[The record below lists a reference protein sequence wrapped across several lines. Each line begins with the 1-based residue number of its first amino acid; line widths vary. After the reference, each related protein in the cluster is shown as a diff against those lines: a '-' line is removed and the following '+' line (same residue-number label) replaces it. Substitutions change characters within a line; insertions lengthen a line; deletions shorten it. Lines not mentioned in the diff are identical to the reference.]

1 MWHVFLID
9 PDAERIAR
17 AYHFDDNPATED
29 PETWEEIKYAAK
41 EKGYR
46 TTLVM
51 ETLTRLEVMD
61 RDGTD
66 EHNWVFADS
75 IRVTESGTLTF
86 DRLNPIPP
94 SRDLSF
100 YAPGKWVYCGAQ
112 GRSLAPRK
120 EGRA

>member
-17 AYHFDDNPATED
+17 AYYFDGNPANED
-29 PETWEEIKYAAK
+29 PETWEEIKCAAK

-46 TTLVM
+46 VTLVT
-51 ETLTRLEVMD
+51 ESLTRLEVMD
-61 RDGTD
+61 HGGTD
-66 EHNWVFADS
+66 EHEWVYTDS
-75 IRVTESGTLTF
+75 IRVTEAGALTF
-86 DRLNPIPP
+86 DRLNPIRP

-100 YAPGKWVYCGAQ
+100 YAPGKWFYCGAQ
-112 GRSLAPRK
+112 GRSLAARK

>member
-9 PDAERIAR
+9 PDAEQVVR
-17 AYHFDDNPATED
+17 AHHFDGNPTTKD
-29 PETWEEIKYAAK
+29 PETWEEIKREAK

-46 TTLVM
+46 TTLVT
-51 ETLTRLEVMD
+51 EPLTRLNVMD

-66 EHNWVFADS
+66 AHDWVFADS
-75 IRVTESGTLTF
+75 IRVTEAGALTF
-86 DRLNPIPP
+86 DRLNPIRP

-100 YAPGKWVYCGAQ
+100 YAPGHWVYCGAQ
-112 GRSLAPRK
+112 GQSLAPRK